1 MFVPKVSIIVSCFKT
16 DRYLEKFFYNFLS
29 QSFFNQTEIIMHFN
43 NPSNYEMNLANYYKK
58 RFPDHFIILNTD
70 NIVSYSKSWNICIEN
85 SKSQIIAI
93 WNIDDLR
100 TKNSIEIQYEYLLD
114 NKDYDLVY
122 GNYIVVD
129 EYNKKTGIF
138 VSHKNTDKSELY
150 KSFIFGPF
158 FMFTKKI
165 IYTIGFF
172 DEQLKSGADYDFA
185 LRFSKNFQSLH
196 INHLIGFYTDEKKGL
211 STGSFLQPI
220 ERTLIEIRYGLYEKI
235 DFRFFFQVFIKK
247 YKIKLLKKDDLWTY
261 NDFYVRINKIKIVFY
276 FIKYLINF
284 NNYLY
289 FAKKILKKINS

>member
-16 DRYLEKFFYNFLS
+16 DRYLENFFYNFLS

-58 RFPDHFIILNTD
+58 KFPDHFIILNTD
-70 NIVSYSKSWNICIEN
+70 KTVSYSKSWNICIEN
-85 SKSQIIAI
+85 SRSQIITI

-100 TKNSIEIQYEYLLD
+100 TKNSIEIQYESLIY
-114 NKDYDLVY
+114 NKDCDLVY

-158 FMFTKKI
+158 FMFKKRI
-165 IYTIGFF
+165 IHTIGFF

-185 LRFSKNFQSLH
+185 LRFSKKFQSLH
-196 INHLIGFYTDEKKGL
+196 IDHLIGFYTDEKKGL

-235 DFRFFFQVFIKK
+235 DFRFFFQVFKKK
-247 YKIKLLKKDDLWTY
+247 YKISLIKKNDIWMQNDLQ
-261 NDFYVRINKIKIVFY
+261 VRIKKINIFFY
-276 FIKYLINF
+276 LIKYLTNLNHYF
-284 NNYLY
+284 Y
-289 FAKKILKKINS
+289 FAKKIIKKIKN